1 MPPWEEEELLEEL
14 RARGVEVRTVAE
26 LPFRRPERYASA
38 VPLLVDR
45 LRTAEDERLIS
56 FLASAL
62 RHPEF
67 RSALPALLEKL
78 GRVSPGTE
86 IDVANAIRKMGVR
99 GSEPAVL
106 EAMAR
111 VRSWVA
117 RDALR
122 RILRKAGYRG
132 PEVEHDDSLS
142 PRGRAVFLAGTLG
155 LAALLVWSS
164 VDLVLKGAPLVP
176 LPALVLLYAGSS
188 VFLGVGVWRLE
199 RWATAA
205 YAGWAITGI
214 LCQIG
219 AQEVLRFLPPDVFWY
234 AEAGAALLLIIAG
247 IWLDRILRQ
256 TRAAVEAEQAPG
268 PGPDGSCWK

>member
-1 MPPWEEEELLEEL
+1 MPPWEEQELLEEL
-14 RARGVEVRTVAE
+14 HARGVEVRTVAE
-26 LPFRRPERYASA
+26 LPFRRPERYAPA

-86 IDVANAIRKMGVR
+86 IDVTNAIRKMGVR
-99 GSEPAVL
+99 GSEEAVL
-106 EAMAR
+106 EAMDRAR
-111 VRSWVA
+111 SGVA

-122 RILRKAGYRG
+122 RSLRKAGYRG

-142 PRGRAVFLAGTLG
+142 SRGRTVFLVGTLG
-155 LAALLVWSS
+155 LAALLIWGS
-164 VDLVLKGAPLVP
+164 VDLLVKGAPLVP
-176 LPALVLLYAGSS
+176 LPALALVYSAFT
-188 VFLGVGVWRLE
+188 VVLGVGVWRLA
-199 RWATAA
+199 RWATTA

-214 LCQIG
+214 FCHLVV
-219 AQEVLRFLPPDVFWY
+219 QEVFRLLPADIFWY
-234 AEAGAALLLIIAG
+234 AEAGSALILIIAG
-247 IWLDRILRQ
+247 VWLDRILRQ
-256 TRAAVEAEQAPG
+256 TRAAAEAERHSGA
-268 PGPDGSCWK
+268 